1 VRSAPCPT
9 CRRDTAREGNPFRPF
24 CSDRCRIVDLAAWAS
39 EKFRIAGDPVTDE
52 STPGLEDEPD

>member
-1 VRSAPCPT
+1 MRSVSCPT

-24 CSDRCRIVDLAAWAS
+24 CSDRCRILDLAAWAS